1 MEAAKKC
8 SQWRKS
14 LSLNSNQKKKK
25 RLTYTCPGLMY
36 YIHEESD

>member
-1 MEAAKKC
+1 MEE
-8 SQWRKS
+8 KS
-14 LSLNSNQKKKK
+14 VFEQLIKKKNKTQK